1 MVAEAETR
9 PTVKIR
15 YHTVPD
21 AHRDEPALLVLSGI
35 LNDRTGRLY
44 KSLVIEQQVAVQAG
58 AGVNGLKWDGFYE
71 FVGVVR
77 PPHTP
82 EEVEKALYAEIQ
94 VLKDTL
100 ADDRE
105 IQKVKNQQMADDFQ
119 RLESKSNL
127 MMELLS
133 YDALGE
139 WENINAFSDRI
150 QAVTSEDIRRV
161 ARKYFKPENSNVLI
175 YYTKGERPDGSEK
188 PAAGG
193 DQQ

>member
-1 MVAEAETR
+1 MIAEAETR
-9 PTVKIR
+9 PMVKIR

-21 AHRDEPALLVLSGI
+21 AHTDEPALIVLSGI

-44 KSLVIEQQVAVQAG
+44 KSLVLEQKLAVQAG
-58 AGVNGLKWDGFYE
+58 AGVNGLKWDGYYE
-71 FVGVVR
+71 FVGVAR

-82 EEVEKALYAEIQ
+82 EEVEKGLYDEIQ

-100 ADDRE
+100 PDDRE
-105 IQKVKNQQMADDFQ
+105 LQKVKNQQMADDFQ
-119 RLESKSNL
+119 RLESKFNL

-139 WENINAFSDRI
+139 WDNINKFSERI
-150 QAVTSEDIRRV
+150 QAVTAEDVRRV

-175 YYTKGERPDGSEK
+175 YYTKGQRPDGAEK
-188 PAAGG
+188 PATGE
-193 DQQ
+193 QQ